1 MKINFFSKFLAL
13 FIFCAV
19 AMVAG
24 CKKDD
29 ACDSITCLN
38 GGTCDDGTC
47 TCLAGYE
54 GTTCQTLTRDKFI
67 AVYNVIESCSSGNY
81 DYTITIQASSV
92 NADEVILSNFGD
104 FGSGLI
110 KGTVNGTSLN
120 ISNQTIDISG
130 VALTVSGSGS
140 LNNNILTVT
149 YTYSADGFSDSCS
162 ATCTKQ

>member
-1 MKINFFSKFLAL
+1 MKINFFTKFLAL

-29 ACDSITCLN
+29 ETP
-38 GGTCDDGTC
+38 
-47 TCLAGYE
+47 
-54 GTTCQTLTRDKFI
+54 TRDNFI
-67 AVYNVIESCSSGNY
+67 AVYNVIESCTSGNY

-110 KGTVNGTSLN
+110 KGTVNGTSLT
-120 ISNQTIDISG
+120 IPNQTIDISG

-149 YTYSADGFSDSCS
+149 YTYSSDGFSDSCS